1 MTTTA
6 RVTVRRATP
15 DDVDALAE
23 VLAEAFH
30 DSAVAGWL
38 IPDPTDRHTIY
49 HRYFTA
55 VLAHGLE
62 HGHVDTVA
70 DRSAVAVWY
79 PRLHPP
85 PPPAP
90 THQAALAEVTGRY
103 GPLFALM
110 EALFEVGHPDEP
122 HHHLA
127 HLAVRPARQGR
138 GLGTAL
144 LDHHHRRLDAQG
156 VAAYVATTSPRRGL
170 YQRLGYH
177 TCPPLTLPD
186 GPAVWRLW
194 RPGSAGLPAAFPSTV
209 SPPVDCFSED
219 PLR

>member
-1 MTTTA
+1 MTTTVA
-6 RVTVRRATP
+6 VEPATL
-15 DDVDALAE
+15 DDVDALAD

-30 DSAVAGWL
+30 GSPVAGWL

-55 VLAHGLE
+55 ALLQGLE

-79 PRLHPP
+79 ARLRPP
-85 PPPAP
+85 PPPTAE
-90 THQAALAEVTGRY
+90 HQAVLAEATGRY

-127 HLAVRPARQGR
+127 HLAVHPARQSR

-156 VAAYVATTSPRRGL
+156 VAAYLATTNPRAAL

-177 TCPPLTLPD
+177 TCPPMTLPD
-186 GPAVWRLW
+186 GPAVWRMW
-194 RPGSAGLPAAFPSTV
+194 RPGPAGLPAAFPSTV
-209 SPPVDCFSED
+209 TPPVDCFRED
-219 PLR
+219 PIR